1 MHKFRRADGALHH
14 SHRAR
19 RGSAPRQCRHRS
31 DHSQTI
37 SPEHRAHR
45 VRSSSVLRLALRD
58 RWRPQAGVRAESAG
72 GSECIRAAC
81 RANFGRGSSREHAAW
96 ALADFGFRCIIAESF
111 GDIFQANC
119 SQNGILPVSLP
130 SAAVHELFRRCAG
143 TPGYELSIDLES
155 QLVRDRQGFAQRFD
169 IDPYRR
175 AMLLSGQDEIGK
187 TLMLEDR
194 IAAFEQRS

>member
-1 MHKFRRADGALHH
+1 MERFTTHIGRVTALPRVNVDTDQIIPKQFLRSIARTGFGAVLFHDWRYETDGALK
-14 SHRAR
+14 
-19 RGSAPRQCRHRS
+19 
-31 DHSQTI
+31 
-37 SPEHRAHR
+37 PEFELNRPEAAHA
-45 VRSSSVLRLALRD
+45 SVLLA
-58 RWRPQAGVRAESAG
+58 G
-72 GSECIRAAC
+72 
-81 RANFGRGSSREHAAW
+81 ANFGCGSSREHATW

-119 SQNGILPVSLP
+119 SQNGILPVTLP
-130 SAAVHELFRRCAG
+130 SVAVDELFRRCTA

-155 QLVRDRQGFAQRFD
+155 QLVRDQQGFAHRFE

-194 IAAFEQRS
+194 IAAHERRS

>member
-1 MHKFRRADGALHH
+1 MERFTTHIGRVTALPRVNVDTDQIIPKQFLRSIARTGFGAVLFHDWRYETDGALK
-14 SHRAR
+14 
-19 RGSAPRQCRHRS
+19 
-31 DHSQTI
+31 
-37 SPEHRAHR
+37 PEFELNRPEAAHA
-45 VRSSSVLRLALRD
+45 SVLLA
-58 RWRPQAGVRAESAG
+58 G
-72 GSECIRAAC
+72 
-81 RANFGRGSSREHAAW
+81 ANFGCGSSREHAAW

-119 SQNGILPVSLP
+119 SQNGILPVTLP
-130 SAAVHELFRRCAG
+130 SVAVDELFRRCTA

-155 QLVRDRQGFAQRFD
+155 QLVRDQQGFAHRFD

>member
-1 MHKFRRADGALHH
+1 MECFTTHVGRVVALPRVNVDTDQIIPKQFLRSIERTGFGAVLFHDWRYETDGALK
-14 SHRAR
+14 
-19 RGSAPRQCRHRS
+19 
-31 DHSQTI
+31 
-37 SPEHRAHR
+37 PEFELNRPEAANA
-45 VRSSSVLRLALRD
+45 SVLLA
-58 RWRPQAGVRAESAG
+58 G
-72 GSECIRAAC
+72 
-81 RANFGRGSSREHAAW
+81 ANFGCGSSREHAAW

-119 SQNGILPVSLP
+119 SQNGILPVTLP
-130 SAAVHELFRRCAG
+130 SPAVHELFRRCAG

-155 QLVRDRQGFAQRFD
+155 QLVRDRQGFAQLFD
-169 IDPYRR
+169 TDPYRR

>member
-1 MHKFRRADGALHH
+1 MERFTTHIGRVVALPRGNVDTDQIIPKQFLRSIARTGFGAVLFHDWRYETDGALK
-14 SHRAR
+14 
-19 RGSAPRQCRHRS
+19 
-31 DHSQTI
+31 
-37 SPEHRAHR
+37 PEFELNRPEAAHA
-45 VRSSSVLRLALRD
+45 SVLLA
-58 RWRPQAGVRAESAG
+58 G
-72 GSECIRAAC
+72 
-81 RANFGRGSSREHAAW
+81 ANFGCGSSREHAAW

-119 SQNGILPVSLP
+119 SQNGILPVTLP
-130 SAAVHELFRRCAG
+130 SAAVDELFRRCAA

-155 QLVRDRQGFAQRFD
+155 QLVRDQQGFAHRFD

>member
-1 MHKFRRADGALHH
+1 MERFTTHIGRVTALPRVNVDTDQIIPKQFLRSIARTGFGAVLFHDWRYETDGALK
-14 SHRAR
+14 
-19 RGSAPRQCRHRS
+19 
-31 DHSQTI
+31 
-37 SPEHRAHR
+37 PEFELNRPEAAHA
-45 VRSSSVLRLALRD
+45 SVLLA
-58 RWRPQAGVRAESAG
+58 G
-72 GSECIRAAC
+72 
-81 RANFGRGSSREHAAW
+81 ANFGCGSSREHAAW

-119 SQNGILPVSLP
+119 SQNGILPVTLP
-130 SAAVHELFRRCAG
+130 SAAVDELFRRCAA

-155 QLVRDRQGFAQRFD
+155 QLVRDQQGFAHRFD

-194 IAAFEQRS
+194 IAAHERRS

>member
-1 MHKFRRADGALHH
+1 MQPFTVWTGIAAPLDRANVDTDQIIPKQFLRSIERTGFGAVLFHDWRYETDGALR
-14 SHRAR
+14 SEFELNRPEAARA
-19 RGSAPRQCRHRS
+19 
-31 DHSQTI
+31 
-37 SPEHRAHR
+37 
-45 VRSSSVLRLALRD
+45 SVLLA
-58 RWRPQAGVRAESAG
+58 G
-72 GSECIRAAC
+72 
-81 RANFGRGSSREHAAW
+81 ANFGCGSSREHAAW

-119 SQNGILPVSLP
+119 SQNGILPVALP
-130 SAAVHELFRRCAG
+130 SAAVDELFRRCTA

-155 QLVRDRQGFAQRFD
+155 QLVRDQQGFAHRFD

>member
-1 MHKFRRADGALHH
+1 MERFTTHIGRVTALPRVNVDTDQIIPKQFLRSIARTGFGAVLFHDWRYETDGALK
-14 SHRAR
+14 
-19 RGSAPRQCRHRS
+19 
-31 DHSQTI
+31 
-37 SPEHRAHR
+37 PEFELNRPEAAHA
-45 VRSSSVLRLALRD
+45 SVLLA
-58 RWRPQAGVRAESAG
+58 G
-72 GSECIRAAC
+72 
-81 RANFGRGSSREHAAW
+81 ANFGCGSSREHAAW

-119 SQNGILPVSLP
+119 SQNGILPVTLS
-130 SAAVHELFRRCAG
+130 SVAVDELFRRCTA

-155 QLVRDRQGFAQRFD
+155 QLVRDQQGFAHRFE

-194 IAAFEQRS
+194 IAAHERRS

>member
-1 MHKFRRADGALHH
+1 MMQRFTTHTGRVVALPRVNVDTDQIIPKQFLRSIGRTGFGAFLFYDWRYDGNGGLRREFELN
-14 SHRAR
+14 R
-19 RGSAPRQCRHRS
+19 
-31 DHSQTI
+31 
-37 SPEHRAHR
+37 PEAEHA
-45 VRSSSVLRLALRD
+45 SVLLT
-58 RWRPQAGVRAESAG
+58 G
-72 GSECIRAAC
+72 
-81 RANFGRGSSREHAAW
+81 ANFGCGSSREHAAW

-119 SQNGILPVSLP
+119 AQNGILPVALP
-130 SAAVHELFRRCAG
+130 TAAVQELFGRCAA

-155 QLVRDRQGFAQRFD
+155 QLVRDQQGFVEQFD

>member
-1 MHKFRRADGALHH
+1 MERFTTHVGRVVALPRVNVDTDQIIPKQFLRSIERTGFGAVLFHDWRYETDGALK
-14 SHRAR
+14 
-19 RGSAPRQCRHRS
+19 
-31 DHSQTI
+31 
-37 SPEHRAHR
+37 PEFELNRPEAANA
-45 VRSSSVLRLALRD
+45 SVLLA
-58 RWRPQAGVRAESAG
+58 G
-72 GSECIRAAC
+72 
-81 RANFGRGSSREHAAW
+81 ANFGCGSSREHAAW

-119 SQNGILPVSLP
+119 SQNGILPVTLP
-130 SAAVHELFRRCAG
+130 SQAVHELFRRCAG

-155 QLVRDRQGFAQRFD
+155 QLVRDRQGFAQLFD
-169 IDPYRR
+169 TDPYRR

>member
-1 MHKFRRADGALHH
+1 MQRFTTHIGRVAALPRVNVDTDQIIPKQFLRSIDRIGFGAALFYDWRYDADGGPNPEFELN
-14 SHRAR
+14 R
-19 RGSAPRQCRHRS
+19 REA
-31 DHSQTI
+31 
-37 SPEHRAHR
+37 AK
-45 VRSSSVLRLALRD
+45 VSVLLA
-58 RWRPQAGVRAESAG
+58 G
-72 GSECIRAAC
+72 
-81 RANFGRGSSREHAAW
+81 ANFGCGSSREHAAW

-119 SQNGILPVSLP
+119 SQNGILPVTLP
-130 SAAVHELFRRCAG
+130 SAAVDELFRRCTA

-155 QLVRDRQGFAQRFD
+155 QLVRDQQGFANRFD
-169 IDPYRR
+169 IDSYRR